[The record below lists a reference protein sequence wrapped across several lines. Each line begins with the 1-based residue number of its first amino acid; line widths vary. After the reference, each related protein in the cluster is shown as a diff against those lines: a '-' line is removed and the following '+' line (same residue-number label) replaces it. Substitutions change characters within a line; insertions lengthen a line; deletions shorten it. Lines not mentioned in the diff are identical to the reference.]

1 MALPVITSISPSSG
15 PEKGGTA
22 VTIHGTGFTGATK
35 VLFGGAAATGVQV
48 KTAKLIAAKS
58 PPGSGT
64 VNVTVTAPS
73 GTSAT
78 GPASQFAY
86 VAAPAPPPNGT
97 APPFIDP
104 GLSAQLV
111 SSLLGVLT
119 SATSPDAI
127 EAQNIIMRRIALEG
141 DVIGS
146 RVPPPRNITEIGGYV
161 NLLTSLKEKAM
172 REQALAG
179 ILGVAGPN
187 PPLGWISNTQPLAM
201 VDITND
207 RPAGPAQP
215 TIPLSVLV
223 RSDFVTAVKAAFAAA
238 HQYGATIPFAS
249 PPVIQLPMG
258 VPGAALPADILR
270 FLGRELEL
278 APAAALAAPGT
289 DPLAIVRPSGSSDPW
304 QVAARVLTAAP
315 ATVTPADYDAIQCTP
330 VSSSTVK
337 LTQAS
342 LVPLGPVLA
351 SAGFYPASPLPL
363 PANSTQTAWATFSNI
378 TGLVAGVTRL
388 GDELSLLYSAETI
401 AGSVFAPVVDWVWN
415 GSEFDGF

>member
-15 PEKGGTA
+15 PDKGGTA
-22 VTIHGTGFTGATK
+22 VTIGGTGFTGTTA
-35 VLFGGAAATGVQV
+35 VLFGGAATTGVQV

-58 PPGSGT
+58 PPGTGT
-64 VNVTVTAPS
+64 VNVTVTTPS
-73 GTSAT
+73 GSSAT
-78 GPASQFAY
+78 GSASQFAY
-86 VAAPAPPPNGT
+86 VAAPAPPDGA

-111 SSLLGVLT
+111 TSLLGVLT

-201 VDITND
+201 ADITND
-207 RPAGPAQP
+207 RPPGPAQP

-249 PPVIQLPMG
+249 PPVIQLPMA

-270 FLGRELEL
+270 YLGRELDL

-289 DPLAIVRPSGSSDPW
+289 DPLAIVRPALSSDPW
-304 QVAARVLTAAP
+304 QVASRVLTAAP

-363 PANSTQTAWATFSNI
+363 PANSTQTAWAAFSNI

-388 GDELSLLYSAETI
+388 GDELSLLYTAETI

-415 GSEFDGF
+415 GSAFDGS